1 MATAS
6 ATLLDEVNSA
16 ISACLTSQAYT
27 VRGRSQQKARLAEL
41 MAARRDLIGEVNESS
56 ANNGS
61 MVTVGQIRGAS

>member
-6 ATLLDEVNSA
+6 ATLLDEANSA

-41 MAARRDLIGEVNESS
+41 MAARRDLIGEGNEAS
-56 ANNGS
+56 NGGS
-61 MVTVGQIRGAS
+61 MCSVGQIRGAS